1 MTPRPSEATHLGEIV
16 ASDFRA
22 AAIFDRYG
30 LDYCCG
36 GAHSLAEGC
45 SQRGVSVA
53 RVLSDLEALG
63 PDSRECAADHDPVA
77 LVDYILSHHH
87 AYVRRSLPLIQ
98 EHLAKVVAA
107 HGERHCE
114 LQFIESQVS
123 KIARALSLHMVKEEQ
138 VLFPYIRALAAAV
151 RSGGPPPPDM
161 FGTVQNPIRMMEV
174 EHQEA
179 GDDVAAVR
187 ELSHDYQPPSDACAT
202 YRLVLEE
209 LLDFERDLHRH
220 VHLENNVLFPKTVE
234 LESTVDRM
242 TRGLKSH
249 RWE

>member
-1 MTPRPSEATHLGEIV
+1 MTRSQLETTSLGEIV

-22 AAIFDRYG
+22 AAVFDRYG

-53 RVLSDLEALG
+53 HVLSDLEALD
-63 PDSRECAADHDPVA
+63 PAAREIADDDPAA

-87 AYVRRSLPLIQ
+87 AYVRRSLPLIR

-107 HGERHCE
+107 HGERHSE
-114 LQFIESQVS
+114 LQFIDSQFS
-123 KIARALSLHMVKEEQ
+123 KVAGELSLHMVKEEQ
-138 VLFPYIRALAAAV
+138 MLFPYILALADAV
-151 RSGGPPPPDM
+151 RSDGPPPPDM
-161 FGTVQNPIRMMEV
+161 FGTVQNPIRMMES

-179 GDDVAAVR
+179 GDGLAAIR
-187 ELSHDYQPPSDACAT
+187 EMSHGYQPPADACGT

-209 LLDFERDLHRH
+209 LQDFERDLRRH
-220 VHLENNVLFPKTVE
+220 VHLEDDVLFPKAVE
-234 LESTVDRM
+234 LESKADLI